1 MQRVDLR
8 SSLALLLVK
17 HPSRQRQHAVERDLM
32 KQADAAFELAG
43 DIADD
48 AAEIGSQRPQGP
60 VGALELLGVGI
71 ALVLDQGELAHRQ
84 T

>member
-1 MQRVDLR
+1 
-8 SSLALLLVK
+8 
-17 HPSRQRQHAVERDLM
+17 M